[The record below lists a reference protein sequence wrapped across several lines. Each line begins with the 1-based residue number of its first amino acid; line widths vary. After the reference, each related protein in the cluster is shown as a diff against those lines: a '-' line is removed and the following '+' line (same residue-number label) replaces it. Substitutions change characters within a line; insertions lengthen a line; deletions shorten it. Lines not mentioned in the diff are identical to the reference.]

1 MPPAFAIAVAD
12 VVACAAIVTPPVAC
26 RSAPWPAKARVSPY
40 ACAVGFI
47 VATEMAPAL
56 TPSVVALAWSSEV
69 AVIETLPEPTCAGP
83 VAPAFVSAVS
93 SIAASAFAVWPEN
106 AKPMSMTSDVAVAWL
121 LLVAPTVSPPP
132 VTAFP
137 AKFAIVAPLTFAVG
151 RFVPPETT
159 PPPAPSELAVAWL
172 TLPAVTLMVDVGW
185 TSAEPP
191 TVAFTFASLVICAI
205 AAEPERATTPMPVK
219 KVSAIVVFAPP
230 AMTVI
235 VDEPVTSPDRSALTP
250 PPIFADATNS
260 PALIVPPLPPCDH
273 AFA

>member
-1 MPPAFAIAVAD
+1 
-12 VVACAAIVTPPVAC
+12 
-26 RSAPWPAKARVSPY
+26 
-40 ACAVGFI
+40 
-47 VATEMAPAL
+47 
-56 TPSVVALAWSSEV
+56 
-69 AVIETLPEPTCAGP
+69 
-83 VAPAFVSAVS
+83 
-93 SIAASAFAVWPEN
+93 
-106 AKPMSMTSDVAVAWL
+106 MSMTSDVAVAWL
-121 LLVAPTVSPPP
+121 LLVAPTVRPPP

-235 VDEPVTSPDRSALTP
+235 VDEPVTSPDRSAPKSAAFVNVTP
-250 PPIFADATNS
+250 PLIVDGGVRLPVAGSSPTSASPPFTRIPPLTVEPLSTRPTNLADASTVMPPVVLMLAAAPTNASTAASFVTSADATAPVAVAS
-260 PALIVPPLPPCDH
+260 APTASTLASAYALLRPR
-273 AFA
+273 A